1 MSSEECMKKIIFA
14 LLITAF
20 FTMAFG
26 AQKKEWSAIS
36 SVSTVDNSS
45 LSLDW
50 SESGTVA
57 LQLFSVNGQM
67 IHSVS
72 RLSISAGTSSVIKV
86 NDLASG
92 VYILE
97 VNNGRAIQ
105 TVTIAK

>member
-1 MSSEECMKKIIFA
+1 MKNIIFA
-14 LLITAF
+14 LLATAIFSTAF
-20 FTMAFG
+20 S
-26 AQKKEWSAIS
+26 AQVKEWSAIS
-36 SVSTVDNSS
+36 SVSSIDNSS
-45 LSLDW
+45 ISLDW

-72 RLSISAGTSSVIKV
+72 RLPISAGTSSVIEV

-92 VYILE
+92 VYIIE
-97 VNNGRAIQ
+97 VNNGRAVQ